1 MKISDLGGVL
11 LWSIVQPPTLQVG
24 RCFPGK
30 YFYNRFEL
38 NSEESLGSESNDGN
52 VNATNNGFDWLDEK
66 NYRAARAA
74 RLLGQHFDAVCQ
86 MTT

>member
-1 MKISDLGGVL
+1 MVNCSTSNPSG
-11 LWSIVQPPTLQVG
+11 
-24 RCFPGK
+24 CFAGK

-66 NYRAARAA
+66 NNRAARAA
-74 RLLGQHFDAVCQ
+74 RLLGQNFDAVCQ

>member
-1 MKISDLGGVL
+1 MKISDLGSVL

-38 NSEESLGSESNDGN
+38 NSEESLESESNEGN
-52 VNATNNGFDWLDEK
+52 VNATNNELDWLDEE
-66 NYRAARAA
+66 NNHAARAA
-74 RLLGQHFDAVCQ
+74 RLLGQNFDAVCQ